1 MATQKEKE
9 SSDYL
14 KRHKIIELMDNL
26 TSMLFF
32 YRPGEWWFLFF
43 ILKSE
48 ILSHW
53 SPPFSSALYSISMY
67 LNNGWTAVN

>member
-43 ILKSE
+43 YFKKWDFESLI
-48 ILSHW
+48 
-53 SPPFSSALYSISMY
+53 PPL
-67 LNNGWTAVN
+67 

>member
-43 ILKSE
+43 YFKKWDFESLI
-48 ILSHW
+48 
-53 SPPFSSALYSISMY
+53 SPL
-67 LNNGWTAVN
+67 